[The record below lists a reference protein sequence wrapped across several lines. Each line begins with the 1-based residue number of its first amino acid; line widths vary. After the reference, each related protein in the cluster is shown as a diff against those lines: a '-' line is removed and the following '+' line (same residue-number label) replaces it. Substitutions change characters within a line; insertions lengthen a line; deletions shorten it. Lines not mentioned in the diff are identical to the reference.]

1 MSSCFWLYLF
11 ETEGV
16 YMRALFSV
24 PDKKKYTREE
34 QEQIIRGIDGTMSLE
49 GMDLTDEDKDMLC
62 DILSGK
68 KSADEYKEE
77 LRNECLIMARQK
89 GWVDYD

>member
-16 YMRALFSV
+16 YMRALFGV

-34 QEQIIRGIDGTMSLE
+34 QEKIIRGIDGTMSLE
-49 GMDLTDEDKDMLC
+49 GMGLTDEDKDMLC
-62 DILSGK
+62 DILSGRK
-68 KSADEYKEE
+68 TEKECISE
-77 LRNECLIMARQK
+77 LKEKWTKRGLR
-89 GWVDYD
+89 